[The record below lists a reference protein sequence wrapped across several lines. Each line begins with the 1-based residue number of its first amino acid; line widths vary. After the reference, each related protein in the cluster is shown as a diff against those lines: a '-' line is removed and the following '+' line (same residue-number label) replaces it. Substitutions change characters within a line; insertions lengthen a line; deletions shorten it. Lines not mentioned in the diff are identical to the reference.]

1 MVAFLPAPES
11 PAPHRGSGRFYRLMV
26 GSEVPGAIPAPRLGG
41 SLALAAPSE
50 RPVRLL
56 GGGDLLLGRAV
67 AGELL
72 LGLGERCADR
82 LELGTVILRVLVAA
96 LRTLDVLPELG
107 LRGVLLAD
115 GALRAALPLG
125 RAEDHRRLIVD
136 QPRPE
141 LGVLDLL
148 SLLPEAL
155 VLLVVPLGAPHLA
168 QGLAQVAV
176 GASQG
181 PAAEVAGRNLDA
193 ALERRD
199 VSALVERRDDGA
211 LGLGLLLEPLDLPRS
226 ERLLA
231 EIADLAVSALDRVL
245 VREEPPRRELAAAV
259 ALDLALGSGLGLLE
273 LLGLS
278 VVHHGQSVSLLV
290 LRDREDDRRV
300 RRVEAVVE
308 ICDIPRMLRELVH
321 DAPGLVVA
329 VVVALPVAGAVAR
342 VDLHDRASGAQA
354 EVARIEAVGIARLG
368 RELDDRGAP
377 EPAGVLVADDV
388 AGEGVAGLGRGLV
401 EHGEALV
408 PRLGEAGHVALGQA
422 VLGED
427 LGTVGTM

>member
-226 ERLLA
+226 ERLPGEL
-231 EIADLAVSALDRVL
+231 ADLAVGALDRVL

-278 VVHHGQSVSLLV
+278 VVHHGQGVSLLV
-290 LRDREDDRRV
+290 LRHREDDRRV
-300 RRVEAVVE
+300 GRVEGVVE
-308 ICDIPRMLRELVH
+308 ICDILRVLREIAH
-321 DAPGLVVA
+321 DAPSAPGLVVA
-329 VVVALPVAGAVAR
+329 VVVALPVAAAVAG
-342 VDLHDRASGAQA
+342 VDLHDRVATV
-354 EVARIEAVGIARLG
+354 EPVVARIEAVGVAGLG
-368 RELDDRGAP
+368 RELDDRGGA
-377 EPAGVLVADDV
+377 EPAGVLVSD
-388 AGEGVAGLGRGLV
+388 
-401 EHGEALV
+401 
-408 PRLGEAGHVALGQA
+408 
-422 VLGED
+422 
-427 LGTVGTM
+427 